1 MVTFHVACQ
10 NPARWASNLPF
21 GQDCKDNLG
30 IGDFFNK
37 ITLPK
42 KSSEPQNPETPKTV
56 SLLQN
61 KTKHQRL
68 VASHQDHL
76 TTGMASHHP
85 RDGPWNRWTRQL
97 LGLIHRFNTSKRPT
111 SHRQI
116 VCLVLPPGW
125 LAKCCDSEVCSK
137 GRVYLPGSQARR

>member
-37 ITLPK
+37 ITLLK
-42 KSSEPQNPETPKTV
+42 KSSEPQNPETPKP
-56 SLLQN
+56 SLCC
-61 KTKHQRL
+61 KTKL
-68 VASHQDHL
+68 STKGWWHL
-76 TTGMASHHP
+76 TRKFKGWSLEQMDQAAAWTHP
-85 RDGPWNRWTRQL
+85 QVL
-97 LGLIHRFNTSKRPT
+97 NTSKRPT
-111 SHRQI
+111 NHRQN

-125 LAKCCDSEVCSK
+125 LAKCWDSEVCSK